1 MHLRAPFIAAV
12 ASLGFFAQVTPCP
25 SGPDK
30 AELFALALSA
40 CAEAEAAG
48 KPGKCALFGKIK
60 VVEHFPD
67 VKIEV
72 VEHFPDIKVKL
83 MSNFA
88 DGPGEWTMVENF
100 PDYKVQFVSSFPDYK
115 IKYVEHFPGCD

>member
-1 MHLRAPFIAAV
+1 MDLRPLFVVTV
-12 ASLGFFAQVTPCP
+12 ASLGFFAQITPCP
-25 SGPDK
+25 SGPSK
-30 AELFALALSA
+30 ADLFALELSA
-40 CAEAEAAG
+40 CAEAEAKG

-83 MSNFA
+83 LEHFA
-88 DGPGEWTMVENF
+88 DGPGEWTMVEDF
-100 PDYKVQFVSSFPDYK
+100 PDYKVQFVSHFPDYK

>member
-1 MHLRAPFIAAV
+1 MDLRPLFVVTV
-12 ASLGFFAQVTPCP
+12 ASLGFFAQITPCP
-25 SGPDK
+25 SGPSKVD
-30 AELFALALSA
+30 LFALEVSA
-40 CAEAEAAG
+40 CAEAQAKG

-83 MSNFA
+83 LEHFA
-88 DGPGEWTMVENF
+88 DGPGEWTMVEDF
-100 PDYKVQFVSSFPDYK
+100 PDYKVQFVSHFPDYK